1 MFTVFCSTL
10 SVKLV
15 ATDYALYCIEFL
27 WFSHSPDSEELCN
40 TTNIGMTK
48 LYHTYSDESKEHFF
62 SELLPI
68 SSSYGSS
75 CPVDVAL
82 RFNSST
88 EVVGLAFQSTC
99 HELVLGALVFSG
111 TDHIISIGGNLSPVT
126 CASSAPTASVY
137 GDMAIYTSIRS
148 GITTLNRFISVAQPD
163 NGGSHIV
170 TNVNPITK
178 TYTATVHNVQI
189 SIWDTR
195 IQSVVTIANE
205 GLKFSGQ
212 LELFQG
218 IPVTIIGTASTVHP
232 WEDMELRIEG
242 WIHEETDFVQTIS
255 SEVQTLLTEESN
267 SAVNRINNAEASLN
281 RLKAQRNATYVV
293 YLSVMSDVQ
302 EQLEK
307 CSSIESNITM
317 MTTSISQLELQI
329 AQSTSASSL
338 HQALE
343 SVCQTHICVEVSIPS
358 LSCMW
363 CTSAIQATVSEKC
376 LDLCNY
382 NRTVRIQ
389 NGTMKVTELREESD
403 CSPNPFCLSCQ
414 HNHDNLNAFT
424 AVSCIGGIF
433 PARCTTYK
441 VSYLKDVPSF
451 VTKIQQASYD
461 CLKDCNISQTYNYSH
476 ECCEENNEIYH
487 FSEPNCVVHNTACRI
502 VQEGILDHLSSNVTF
517 TPAVGSLREL
527 RHMEANLTIL
537 RAEHSRCN
545 FKLEAA
551 RYRYN
556 QTRRLYEEISQA
568 VDDAEVQLSEIKK
581 INEAGQQVN
590 EVIQNYQ
597 WESIFTIT
605 NITFSLSS
613 TTAFPNAF
621 LLTVEYSRSYM
632 DQYDL
637 EGTFTFDFDFQA
649 NSIHDLSVQLKDDIL
664 STYSNRKKRASLS
677 ESLGIDWATLCQN
690 LYGMRAI
697 VDAFLLDSLKKS
709 DSVVT
714 SVSEMVADIQES
726 VSRMSDELL
735 RIDNIT
741 DDINQTAVA
750 GLAPDLSVSSLKDM
764 VFTSREVSIIT
775 ELLTEASSVPSTLV
789 SNVAVYTFQQW
800 QVQIETS
807 LNSTFSNYGHVC
819 VGFLDC
825 LTTSIEIVKDILR
838 VAQHATADRLFEE
851 LSAAEGDILDLALR
865 DDLTIEE
872 ATSRLNLYISI
883 LDDATEFKYWCAAPP
898 LARLSSYTDVV
909 IGKGESLQLSCEVE
923 SEWSINYE
931 WKKVNETISRSNSGE
946 LKIESIETSESG
958 MYHCIAS
965 NHIGSHRTSHIKV
978 TVTTL
983 PVFEDDGSNPAYIYA
998 ESCSPVVLSCDVSSQ
1013 PDPEIRW
1020 YFQPKGS
1027 DSYRQLTNESATELQ
1042 YFRPSPLHT
1051 GQYYCEASN
1060 IAGSI
1065 KSEST
1070 DVRVLESTVTQVTL
1084 PVVVSVSREGSSRNK
1099 RAVVFSFVDTGIDP
1113 TQYVALDP
1121 DEEDNELRDK
1131 LKEIIE
1137 MEVHLGSVTIM
1148 KASFNNPSSPSS
1160 LTFLL
1165 GTRLIPID
1173 DNHTIPLLD
1182 LFQEFTDA
1190 KNELERVVE
1199 KLIPLLPYLNYSS
1212 LIGLY
1217 DTAYGGVDTSTVI
1230 SRCPTG
1236 QGLNDTNYMFCG
1248 EYS

>member
-1 MFTVFCSTL
+1 MCKTSSYVLTMLCIAL
-10 SVKLV
+10 SF
-15 ATDYALYCIEFL
+15 DG
-27 WFSHSPDSEELCN
+27 FSHSPDSEELCN

-48 LYHTYSDESKEHFF
+48 LYYTYLDESEEHFI

-68 SSSYGSS
+68 SSSYDTS

-111 TDHIISIGGNLSPVT
+111 TDHIISIGGNLSPVA
-126 CASSAPTASVY
+126 CANSVPTASVS

-163 NGGSHIV
+163 NGGSLIV
-170 TNVNPITK
+170 TNVNPITE
-178 TYTATVHNVQI
+178 TYTATVHNAQI
-189 SIWDTR
+189 TLWDTR
-195 IQSVVTIANE
+195 IQSLVIIANE

-218 IPVTIIGTASTVHP
+218 IPVTITGTASTDHP

-242 WIHEETDFVQTIS
+242 WIHEETNFVQTIS
-255 SEVQTLLTEESN
+255 NEVQTLLTEESN
-267 SAVNRINNAEASLN
+267 SAVNHINNAEASLN
-281 RLKAQRNATYVV
+281 RLKVQKNATYVV
-293 YLSVMSDVQ
+293 YVSVMSDVQ
-302 EQLEK
+302 KHMEK
-307 CSSIESNITM
+307 CSSIETDIAV

-329 AQSTSASSL
+329 AQSTSATSL

-343 SVCQTHICVEVSIPS
+343 SVCQTHVCAEVSIPS

-363 CTSAIQATVSEKC
+363 CTSAIQTTVSEKC
-376 LDLCNY
+376 LDSCSY

-389 NGTMKVTELREESD
+389 NGTMKVTELHEESD
-403 CSPNPFCLSCQ
+403 CSPNPYCLSCQ
-414 HNHDNLNAFT
+414 HNHNNPNAFT

-441 VSYLKDVPSF
+441 VPYLKDVPSF

-461 CLKDCNISQTYNYSH
+461 CLKDCNISLTYNHSH
-476 ECCEENNEIYH
+476 ECCEENNEIHH
-487 FSEPNCVVHNTACRI
+487 FSQPNCVVHNAGCRI
-502 VQEGILDHLSSNVTF
+502 VQEGILDHLSSNSTF

-537 RAEHSRCN
+537 RVELSKCN

-551 RYRYN
+551 HYRYN

-568 VDDAEVQLSEIKK
+568 VEDAEVQLSEIKR

-590 EVIQNYQ
+590 EVLRIYR

-613 TTAFPNAF
+613 TTVFPNAF

-632 DQYDL
+632 DQYGL
-637 EGTFTFDFDFQA
+637 ECTFTFDFDFQA

-677 ESLGIDWATLCQN
+677 ESLRIDWVTLCQD
-690 LYGMRAI
+690 LHGMRAI

-709 DSVVT
+709 NSVVT
-714 SVSEMVADIQES
+714 SVSEMVVEIQES

-741 DDINQTAVA
+741 DGINQTAVA
-750 GLAPDLSVSSLKDM
+750 GLAPDLSVSSLKDV
-764 VFTSREVSIIT
+764 VFTSREVSIFT
-775 ELLTEASSVPSTLV
+775 ELLTEASSVPSTSL
-789 SNVAVYTFQQW
+789 SNVAAYAFQQW
-800 QVQIETS
+800 QVQMEIQ
-807 LNSTFSNYGHVC
+807 LNSTFSNYGHKC
-819 VGFLDC
+819 VGFMDC

-838 VAQHATADRLFEE
+838 IAQHSTADE
-851 LSAAEGDILDLALR
+851 LSEKLLAAEGDVLDLALR

-883 LDDATEFKYWCAAPP
+883 LDDATEFDYWCAAPP

-909 IGKGESLQLSCEVE
+909 IGEGESLQLSCEVE

-931 WKKVNETISRSNSGE
+931 WKKDNETISHSNSGE
-946 LKIESIETSESG
+946 LKIESIKTSESG

-978 TVTTL
+978 IVTTL
-983 PVFEDDGSNPAYIYA
+983 PVFEEGINSAYIYA

-1013 PDPEIRW
+1013 PDPNIIW
-1020 YFQPKGS
+1020 YFQPEGS

-1042 YFRPSPLHT
+1042 YFRPSPVHT

-1060 IAGSI
+1060 IAGAI
-1065 KSEST
+1065 QSEFY
-1070 DVRVLESTVTQVTL
+1070 DVRILDSTLTQFTL
-1084 PVVVSVSREGSSRNK
+1084 PVLVSISREGSSRNK
-1099 RAVVFSFVDTGIDP
+1099 RAVVFSYVDTGIDP
-1113 TQYVALDP
+1113 TQYVTL
-1121 DEEDNELRDK
+1121 DEEDNEHNDK
-1131 LKEIIE
+1131 LREIIE
-1137 MEVHLGSVTIM
+1137 MELDLGSVSIM
-1148 KASFNNPSSPSS
+1148 KASFDNSSSPSS

-1173 DNHTIPLLD
+1173 DDHTIPLSN

-1199 KLIPLLPYLNYSS
+1199 KLSALLPYLNYSS
-1212 LIGLY
+1212 LTGLY
-1217 DTAYGGVDTSTVI
+1217 DIAYGGVDTSTVI
-1230 SRCPTG
+1230 SRCLTG

-1248 EYS
+1248 KYELKERSYK